1 MFRVRVRIRILSG
14 NMHDKATRQGRH
26 EEEMRVNQGRQ
37 DPQPNQGHVEIK
49 VPATQA
55 EQVADDV
62 APVTAEYVPAKA
74 RDEEYGYDDL
84 NTSV

>member
-1 MFRVRVRIRILSG
+1 ME
-14 NMHDKATRQGRH
+14 K
-26 EEEMRVNQGRQ
+26 
-37 DPQPNQGHVEIK
+37 K
-49 VPATQA
+49 VPAIQA

-74 RDEEYGYDDL
+74 SSVEKYAYVEL